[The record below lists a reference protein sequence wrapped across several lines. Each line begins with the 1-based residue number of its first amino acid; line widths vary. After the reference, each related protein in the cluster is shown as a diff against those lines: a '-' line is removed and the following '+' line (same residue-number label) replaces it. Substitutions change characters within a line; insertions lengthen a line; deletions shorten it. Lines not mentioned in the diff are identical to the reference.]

1 MGHLPRKL
9 RITTRREIAWLLA
22 GDRVRGPDLD
32 LHWRPVSGS
41 EPRATCITPKFGHT
55 SVQRNKLRRRLSD
68 LLRKVLLSR
77 PEAADYLVRAR
88 PTAYDRGYDALE
100 EQLRALAA
108 RIEPR
113 GPS

>member
-1 MGHLPRKL
+1 MGHLPRHL
-9 RITTRREIAWLLA
+9 RISTRREIAWLLS
-22 GDRVRGPDLD
+22 GERVRGSDLD
-32 LHWRPVSGS
+32 LHWRPASAS

-68 LLRKVLLSR
+68 LARRVLLSR

-88 PTAYDRGYDALE
+88 PTAYERGYDALE
-100 EQLRALAA
+100 AELRSLAG

-113 GPS
+113 GAS